1 MSRTKETRL
10 LMETWRKF
18 INESA
23 MDSSILLTT
32 EAVEEALNV
41 FSSYSRDLD
50 SSRDELIGKI
60 FWDSAEGD
68 LQLITDLDSEGYE
81 LSSVS
86 SKSETMSKWVREEFV
101 RDFHVEDLLEL
112 EDLEMIKSQ
121 LDSED
126 ILAPGDFDK
135 VYNLSTNEVEV
146 RNSDTGE
153 VLQGSDL

>member
-10 LMETWRKF
+10 LMETWRRF
-18 INESA
+18 INENV
-23 MDSSILLTT
+23 MDSSILLTS
-32 EAVEEALNV
+32 EAVEEALQV

-60 FWDSAEGD
+60 FWDSAEED

-101 RDFHVEDLLEL
+101 RDFHVEDLLEM

-126 ILAPGDFDK
+126 VLAPGDFDK
-135 VYNLSTNEVEV
+135 VYNLNTNEVEV

>member
-1 MSRTKETRL
+1 MSKTKQTKL
-10 LMETWRKF
+10 LMETWRRF
-18 INESA
+18 INESV
-23 MDSSILLTT
+23 MDSSMLLTP
-32 EAVEEALNV
+32 EAVDEALQV

-60 FWDSAEGD
+60 FWDSEEED

-101 RDFHVEDLLEL
+101 RDFHVEDLLEM

>member
-10 LMETWRKF
+10 LMETWRNF

-23 MDSSILLTT
+23 MDSSMLLTP
-32 EAVEEALNV
+32 EAVDEALQV
-41 FSSYSRDLD
+41 FSSYSRDLN

-60 FWDSAEGD
+60 FWDSQQKD
-68 LQLITDLDSEGYE
+68 LQLITDLDREGYE
-81 LSSVS
+81 LSSVGS
-86 SKSETMSKWVREEFV
+86 NETMSKWVRETFV
-101 RDFHVEDLLEL
+101 EDFHIEDMLEL
-112 EDLEMIKSQ
+112 EDLETIKSQ

-126 ILAPGDFDK
+126 ILAPGDFEK

-146 RNSDTGE
+146 RNSDTGK